1 MDYNKVSNDY
11 DFLYSSKDYDR
22 ECKFIESVLGKRI
35 EILDIGCGTGVH
47 SSILAS
53 NQKRSITGIDI
64 SCGMI
69 DKAREKYN
77 KTKNLSFH
85 CESLKDHFKKNKKYD
100 AAIAMFNIVNHIDNL
115 KELSCFFED
124 CANMLEEEGKIIFD
138 CWNSIACSIDKP
150 HAYSEKLV
158 GDKKIIY
165 KTNINLIESLC
176 KTVISYD
183 EKEVEIFTTLWS
195 PKLLIELMKQNN
207 VSVEGIYNFR
217 DFNST
222 ATEKDHRI
230 IFVCKKQGK

>member
-1 MDYNKVSNDY
+1 MDYDKISEDY
-11 DFLYSSKDYDR
+11 DFLYSSKDYER
-22 ECKFIESVLGKRI
+22 ECEFIKSKLDKSKT
-35 EILDIGCGTGVH
+35 ILDIGCGTGTH
-47 SSILAS
+47 SEILARNKES
-53 NQKRSITGIDI
+53 SVVGIDI

-69 DKAREKYN
+69 SEAKTKYDKI
-77 KTKNLSFH
+77 KNLSFY
-85 CESLKDHFKKNKKYD
+85 CEPLQDHSKKNKKYD
-100 AAIAMFNIVNHIDNL
+100 TVIAMFNIVNHIDNL

-124 CANMLEEEGKIIFD
+124 CAIILEKEGKIIFD

-176 KTVISYD
+176 KTVISYG
-183 EKEVEIFTTLWS
+183 EKEIEICTTLWS

-207 VSVEGIYNFR
+207 ITVEGIYNFR
-217 DFNST
+217 DFDSV
-222 ATEKDHRI
+222 ATEEDHRI